1 MIKSQGRFDEI
12 MSEIVQN
19 VMDALAVLKP
29 EREGERVGHVAR
41 VERDNPRF

>member
-29 EREGERVGHVAR
+29 EREGVRVGHV
-41 VERDNPRF
+41 VERDKPRF